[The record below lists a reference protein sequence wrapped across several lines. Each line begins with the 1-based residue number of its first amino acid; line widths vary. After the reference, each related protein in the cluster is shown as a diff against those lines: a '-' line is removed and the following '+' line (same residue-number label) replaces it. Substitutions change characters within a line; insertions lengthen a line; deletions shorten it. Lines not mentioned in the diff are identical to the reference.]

1 MLVNCIRYT
10 IDPAKRDAFAAY
22 AKGWTDIITTDPDA
36 NLIGYFLPT
45 RIAGRTD
52 TAYALIGFASLEA
65 YAAYRERVA
74 ADLRGANLFAA
85 ADREGFILNEE
96 RSFLTKA

>member
-22 AKGWTDIITTDPDA
+22 AKGWTEIIGADPEA
-36 NLIGYFLPT
+36 TLIGYFLPT
-45 RIAGRTD
+45 RIAGPTH
-52 TAYALIGFASLEA
+52 TAYALIGFASL
-65 YAAYRERVA
+65 AAYRDRIA
-74 ADLRGANLFAA
+74 ADPRGAKLFAD
-85 ADREGFILNEE
+85 ADREGFVLNEE

>member
-10 IDPAKRDAFAAY
+10 IDPAKRSAFAAY
-22 AKGWTDIITTDPDA
+22 AKGWTEIIDADPEA
-36 NLIGYFLPT
+36 TLIGYFLPT

-65 YAAYRERVA
+65 YAAYRDRVA
-74 ADLRGANLFAA
+74 ADPRGAKLFAD
-85 ADREGFILNEE
+85 ADHEGFILNEE

>member
-22 AKGWTDIITTDPDA
+22 AKGWTEIIGADPEA
-36 NLIGYFLPT
+36 MLIGYFLPT
-45 RIAGRTD
+45 RIAGPTN
-52 TAYALIGFASLEA
+52 TAYALIGFASLAA
-65 YAAYRERVA
+65 YAAYRDRIA
-74 ADLRGANLFAA
+74 ADPRGAKLFAA
-85 ADREGFILNEE
+85 ADREGFVLNEE